1 MALQDGFPSA
11 SGLADANDVRLALAG
26 LMVRDSSGNPR
37 TGIFFRNTTALV
49 TSTATMNSSVAAFE
63 AALSRSGQ
71 GVILLANNGATN
83 VLHDTAPVAN
93 SRFDT
98 IYMKQNDSVSPN
110 ADANSLPVFGI
121 LKGAPSVSPTLP
133 TYATAEAALDAAP
146 GIGAG
151 AEPLTAV
158 LIPSTA
164 TSMQSAGVV
173 YTQLYQ
179 YTAST
184 GGVVPFRTKT
194 ALDLWTTAQTGQRA
208 EVLADSSLW
217 RFDGAVW
224 DAVELPAVIVTKGAD
239 QSISSGTVQWKATE
253 VANASMFNGTTDST
267 KILIP
272 KTGIYSIAMKLGQAG
287 TMASLAT
294 VVSANLGIIGHGSTT
309 GGPGAAANPSI
320 NTDVKL
326 TAGDSLTVTV
336 SAQSGS
342 VTWLSSL
349 FSRFSVRCVKAL

>member
-93 SRFDT
+93 SRYDT
-98 IYMKQNDSVSPN
+98 IYVKQNDAVSPN

-179 YTAST
+179 YTATT

-194 ALDLWTTAQTGQRA
+194 ALDLWTTAQVGQVA
-208 EVLADSSLW
+208 LVLADNTRW
-217 RFDGAVW
+217 QF
-224 DAVELPAVIVTKGAD
+224 
-239 QSISSGTVQWKATE
+239 ISSAWVPLNGDSGWIAPTLLNSWVNLGGGYNNAGHRLKNGTVILRGLIKNGNVASGTTLFTLPVGSRPLATE
-253 VANASMFNGTTDST
+253 RIGTG
-267 KILIP
+267 
-272 KTGIYSIAMKLGQAG
+272 TGTNFIALEIYSNG
-287 TMASLAT
+287 
-294 VVSANLGIIGHGSTT
+294 
-309 GGPGAAANPSI
+309 
-320 NTDVKL
+320 DVKL
-326 TAGDSLTVTV
+326 GGSGAS
-336 SAQSGS
+336 SASFMLDGI
-342 VTWLSSL
+342 
-349 FSRFSVRCVKAL
+349 RFETT